1 MPTEKPST
9 PSILTGAYSDEG
21 KRPNQEDR
29 HHEWTFK
36 TRDGLTATLAL
47 VADGIGG
54 QSTGELASNI
64 AKETI
69 PQFIEE
75 AQPTASE
82 MTQTLVEAI
91 EEANARIYEESLQD
105 PNRAGMGTT
114 CTVVA
119 IIGKRLYLA
128 HVGDSRAYLLRDG
141 KLRQLTIDHTWA
153 EEALQHGRSLE
164 EIRNHP
170 NRGVLKRFLGIE
182 PQVEVDTRYRV
193 SSARDDLADCREKP
207 LFLENT
213 DTILLNSDGVSDVL
227 PDPQIEMILN
237 RYPAPKAAEELVKAA
252 LKAGASDNV
261 TAVVLDMPEAVKGGG
276 AEVSKWAWIAAA
288 AGLLLL
294 LLIGGG
300 ILFAQRPSPTA
311 ESSATIAVIAPS
323 VTTMPSAGKEGT
335 NATVVPTALA
345 MPGVQVGAVS
355 ETVTPVAYE
364 TMPAPAEPV
373 TNTGAS
379 ADAPTPTLI
388 LPTPTP
394 TRRPT
399 PIQSAQPTK
408 VSTGRGPLPPNFAI
422 TLVAPQDRASGD
434 EFTLKWQISEPL
446 SPEEFAFEPVVWKSP
461 NLPVLKHKG
470 LSPVGHQPITQFS
483 VVVAMSTLDNRD
495 PLYMKSG
502 NTYYWSVCVVWKD
515 VENPSGRIK
524 CAPGRAF
531 IYQKAEIGS
540 SHPQPTDTPTPQP
553 PQPTDTPIPQPTTTP
568 PEE

>member
-9 PSILTGAYSDEG
+9 PSILIGEYSDEG

-29 HHEWTFK
+29 HHTWKFV
-36 TRDGLTATLAL
+36 TRDGLTAIMAL

-82 MTQTLVEAI
+82 MTQALVAAI
-91 EEANARIYEESLQD
+91 EEANARIYEESLKD

-119 IIGKRLYLA
+119 IIGKRMYLA
-128 HVGDSRAYLLRDG
+128 HVGDSRAYLLRHG

-182 PQVEVDTRYRV
+182 PQVEVDTRYRA

-213 DTILLNSDGVSDVL
+213 DTILLNTDGVSDVL

-261 TAVVLDMPEAVKGGG
+261 TAVVLDMPEATKGGG
-276 AEVSKWAWIAAA
+276 AGVPKWAWIAAA
-288 AGLLLL
+288 AGILLL

-300 ILFAQRPSPTA
+300 ILFAQRPFATA
-311 ESSATIAVIAPS
+311 ESSATVAVIAPS
-323 VTTMPSAGKEGT
+323 VTTMPSVGKAGP
-335 NATVVPTALA
+335 NATVTPTALA
-345 MPGVQVGAVS
+345 TPGVHTDGIV
-355 ETVTPVAYE
+355 ETATPVTYE
-364 TMPAPAEPV
+364 TMPAPPEPV
-373 TNTGAS
+373 TNTVTS

-394 TRRPT
+394 TKRPR
-399 PIQSAQPTK
+399 PVQPAQPTK
-408 VSTGRGPLPPNFAI
+408 APSGNQPLPPDFAI
-422 TLVAPQDRASGD
+422 TLIAPQDRAQGD
-434 EFTLKWQISEPL
+434 EFTLQWAINKQL
-446 SPEEFAFEPVVWKSP
+446 TEEKFAFEPVVWKSP
-461 NLPVLKHKG
+461 NLPDLKYEG
-470 LSPVGHQPITQFS
+470 MSPVGHQPITQFS
-483 VVVAMSTLDNRD
+483 VVVKMSALDNLP

-502 NTYYWSVCVVWKD
+502 NTYYWSVCVVWRN

-531 IYQKAEIGS
+531 IYQKAETGG
-540 SHPQPTDTPTPQP
+540 SHPQPTATPVPR
-553 PQPTDTPIPQPTTTP
+553 PTTTP
-568 PEE
+568 VQQPTVPPPPDT

>member
-1 MPTEKPST
+1 MPTEKSST
-9 PSILTGAYSDEG
+9 SPILTGAYSDEG

-29 HHEWTFK
+29 HLEWTLE

-69 PQFIEE
+69 PKFLEE
-75 AQPTASE
+75 ARPTASE
-82 MTQTLVEAI
+82 MTQALVAAI
-91 EEANARIYEESLQD
+91 EEANARIYEESLKD

-128 HVGDSRAYLLRDG
+128 HVGDSRAYLLRLG

-182 PQVEVDTRYRV
+182 PQVEVDTRYRA

-227 PDPQIEMILN
+227 PDPQIEMILHQ
-237 RYPAPKAAEELVKAA
+237 YPAPKAAEELVKAA

-261 TAVVLDMPEAVKGGG
+261 TAVVLDMPEAAKGGG
-276 AEVSKWAWIAAA
+276 AGVPKWAWVAVA

-300 ILFAQRPSPTA
+300 VLFAQRPSPIA
-311 ESSATIAVIAPS
+311 ESPATVAVFAPS
-323 VTTMPSAGKEGT
+323 VTTLPAAGQERTVGT
-335 NATVVPTALA
+335 AAPTALSS
-345 MPGVQVGAVS
+345 PGVQVGGVS
-355 ETVTPVAYE
+355 ETATPVTYE
-364 TMPAPAEPV
+364 TMPAPPEPV
-373 TNTGAS
+373 TNTVTS
-379 ADAPTPTLI
+379 ADAPTPTPI
-388 LPTPTP
+388 VPTPTP
-394 TRRPT
+394 TKRPR
-399 PIQSAQPTK
+399 PVQPAQPTK
-408 VSTGRGPLPPNFAI
+408 VPSGNQPLPPDFAI
-422 TLVAPQDRASGD
+422 TLIAPQERAQGD
-434 EFTLKWQISEPL
+434 EFTLQWAINKQL
-446 SPEEFAFEPVVWKSP
+446 TEEKFAFEPVVWKSP
-461 NLPVLKHKG
+461 NLPELKKRG
-470 LSPVGHQPITQFS
+470 MSPVGHRPITQSS
-483 VVVAMSTLDNRD
+483 VVVKMSTLDNLP

-502 NTYYWSVCVVWKD
+502 NTYYWSVCVVWRN

-524 CAPGRAF
+524 CALGRAF
-531 IYQKAEIGS
+531 IYQKTEIGG
-540 SHPQPTDTPTPQP
+540 SHPQPPATPTPVPAP
-553 PQPTDTPIPQPTTTP
+553 PQGD
-568 PEE
+568 